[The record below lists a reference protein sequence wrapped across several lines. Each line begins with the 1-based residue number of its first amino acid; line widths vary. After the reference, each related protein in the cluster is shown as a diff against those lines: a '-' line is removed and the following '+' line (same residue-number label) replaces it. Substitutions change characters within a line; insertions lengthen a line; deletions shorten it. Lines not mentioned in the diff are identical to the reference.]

1 MSTSGSVVTP
11 EQPFANVSD
20 APLETI
26 SAYDSATSVP
36 SRQEQT
42 PISARPLAYR
52 SPPHAMPSV
61 GSRQRD
67 ESHVSYA
74 RQSAI
79 TAGGGAGRMPSG
91 HAASAVHAGQSST
104 SVVDEVFDAQ
114 QTRTGSFT
122 RFTPTGRLRR
132 TAQPFANDVT
142 VGKFGVLA
150 NSEAEALEGK
160 LLKSF
165 AHDGMAL
172 EAKSVA
178 FKESFLS
185 TLHLFLAINSG
196 SIGNVTG
203 RMGVRDDSQPLRFGD
218 VELAAA
224 DVATI
229 LGDRAYSYMRCRA
242 TVIRDTIEAAI
253 STSNL
258 PDAEERF
265 PGVCAAVDLIKVVA
279 ATKGLSQY
287 PQYVAVGSQYA
298 AGTPPYLI
306 TAILDS
312 ASKVL
317 STTQT
322 NVRQSEVVGVGTI
335 NNG

>member
-1 MSTSGSVVTP
+1 MSNAGANVTP
-11 EQPFANVSD
+11 EQPFARNSEVLSEATGPNEPRID
-20 APLETI
+20 APGLHET
-26 SAYDSATSVP
+26 APVEP
-36 SRQEQT
+36 RKMV
-42 PISARPLAYR
+42 YR
-52 SPPHAMPSV
+52 SPPRTNTASENRLPQSRETSAARSQYPEVNAARKNAYPEKPRTADHAVPSV
-61 GSRQRD
+61 
-67 ESHVSYA
+67 
-74 RQSAI
+74 
-79 TAGGGAGRMPSG
+79 
-91 HAASAVHAGQSST
+91 ASAT
-104 SVVDEVFDAQ
+104 EEVFDAPQ
-114 QTRTGSFT
+114 SKNKTFT

-132 TAQPFANDVT
+132 APQPFAQDVT

-150 NSEAEALEGK
+150 ASEAEALEEK

-165 AHDGMAL
+165 AHDGFFL
-172 EAKSVA
+172 EAKSAA

-224 DVATI
+224 DVAAI

-258 PDAEERF
+258 PDAEEQF

-279 ATKGLSQY
+279 ASKGLSQY

-312 ASKVL
+312 AAKVL
-317 STTQT
+317 NTTQT
-322 NVRQSEVVGVGTI
+322 NVRQSEVVGTGLHG
-335 NNG
+335 N

>member
-1 MSTSGSVVTP
+1 MLPVDTHSRDASHA
-11 EQPFANVSD
+11 PFA
-20 APLETI
+20 
-26 SAYDSATSVP
+26 
-36 SRQEQT
+36 RQ
-42 PISARPLAYR
+42 PA
-52 SPPHAMPSV
+52 V
-61 GSRQRD
+61 
-67 ESHVSYA
+67 
-74 RQSAI
+74 
-79 TAGGGAGRMPSG
+79 
-91 HAASAVHAGQSST
+91 AASSGVGRAADVPAVGRRQTASS
-104 SVVDEVFDAQ
+104 SSASAADEVFDAQ
-114 QTRTGSFT
+114 QTKTGSFT

-132 TAQPFANDVT
+132 AAQPFANDVS

-150 NSEAEALEGK
+150 NSEAEALEEK

-224 DVATI
+224 DVAAI

-258 PDAEERF
+258 PDAEESF

-279 ATKGLSQY
+279 ASKGLSQY

-312 ASKVL
+312 AAKVL
-317 STTQT
+317 TTTQT
-322 NVRQSEVVGVGTI
+322 NVRQSEVVGVGLV